1 METDRAG
8 RKARR
13 ERDPAQELLRIADI
27 AADVLQPLPR
37 EGTLAGQDDVAQKYD
52 VHRTFVSAA
61 VRRAVRENLLSI
73 RIQRLPIVNR
83 DSVLEDELIRRFPRL
98 SLARVVEEGPEPE
111 AGRDPQQDEYDLHTR
126 VGTAMS
132 SAIAEDNLIHTGAVC
147 LVGSGRAVAHTALA
161 LGQRSEPLKSRRVK
175 LLSLSG
181 GYPLMT
187 VCSSRAIGIDAD
199 TCTRAVAQAFAENVE
214 VHTMTFPI
222 MAPTASAMKL
232 FREMSWIGV
241 ADRSGKEGRQPAP
254 GIALLGV
261 GGLTPHNDPR
271 FGFMEEHHWEAS
283 SAFKSL
289 KSLIDLR
296 AGIRNQDCML
306 VADIANHFVGIREDE
321 RFLGSREKEALLDAL
336 DRLNRGLLSLPVSQ
350 LESLDEILLVAADRS
365 GLKGKAIYQFLD
377 DARRAPERGE
387 SGGSRRPR
395 REPPRLPIKV
405 LCVNRAIAQ
414 RIVDLDRARASRMA
428 SGQGGESVSVPPG
441 STDPVRQRLAD
452 SVPRQSSA
460 RSSGPAMQRA

>member
-1 METDRAG
+1 MPADG
-8 RKARR
+8 RSPR
-13 ERDPAQELLRIADI
+13 ERDAAKALARIADI
-27 AADVLQPLPR
+27 AADVLQPLAR
-37 EGTLAGQDDVAQKYD
+37 EGTLAKQEDVAAKHD

-61 VRRAVRENLLSI
+61 VRRAIRENLLSI
-73 RIQRLPIVNR
+73 RIQRLPIVRR
-83 DSVLEDELIRRFPRL
+83 DAALEQELVTRFPRL
-98 SLARVVEEGPEPE
+98 ALTRVVEEGEAPE
-111 AGRDPQQDEYDLHTR
+111 AGQDPQQDEYDLHSR
-126 VGTAMS
+126 VGTTMS

-199 TCTRAVAQAFAENVE
+199 TCTRALAQAFAEDVE

-241 ADRSGKEGRQPAP
+241 ANRSGREGREPAP
-254 GIALLGV
+254 EIALLGV
-261 GGLTPHNDPR
+261 GGLSPHRDPR
-271 FGFMEEHHWEAS
+271 FGFMEEHHWDGN

-289 KSLIDLR
+289 KSLVELR
-296 AGIRNQDCML
+296 ATVRDKECVL
-306 VADIANHFVGIREDE
+306 VADIANHFVAVREDK
-321 RFLGSREKEALLDAL
+321 RCLPSKDRDVLADAL
-336 DRLNRGLLSLPVSQ
+336 HRLNRGLLSLSVSQ
-350 LESLDEILLVAADRS
+350 LESLDEILLVAADRT

-377 DARRAPERGE
+377 DARRTLPDREEAKGSGRQRGE
-387 SGGSRRPR
+387 H
-395 REPPRLPIKV
+395 PPRLPIRV

-414 RIVDLDRARASRMA
+414 RIVDLDRARASRA
-428 SGQGGESVSVPPG
+428 EN
-441 STDPVRQRLAD
+441 
-452 SVPRQSSA
+452 A
-460 RSSGPAMQRA
+460 R

>member
-1 METDRAG
+1 
-8 RKARR
+8 
-13 ERDPAQELLRIADI
+13 
-27 AADVLQPLPR
+27 
-37 EGTLAGQDDVAQKYD
+37 
-52 VHRTFVSAA
+52 
-61 VRRAVRENLLSI
+61 
-73 RIQRLPIVNR
+73 
-83 DSVLEDELIRRFPRL
+83 
-98 SLARVVEEGPEPE
+98 VEEGPAPE
-111 AGRDPQQDEYDLHTR
+111 AGLDPQQDEYDLHSR

-199 TCTRAVAQAFAENVE
+199 TCTRALAQAFAENVE

-241 ADRSGKEGRQPAP
+241 ANRSGKERRQPAP
-254 GIALLGV
+254 EIALLGV
-261 GGLTPHNDPR
+261 GGLNPHNDPR
-271 FGFMEEHHWEAS
+271 FGFMEEHHWEGSA
-283 SAFKSL
+283 AFKSL
-289 KSLIDLR
+289 KSLIELR
-296 AGIRNQDCML
+296 GTIRDKDCVL
-306 VADIANHFVGIREDE
+306 VADIANHFVAVREDE
-321 RFLGSREKEALLDAL
+321 RFLPGQDRDAFTDAL

-377 DARRAPERGE
+377 DARRTGPDRGE
-387 SGGSRRPR
+387 AQGSRRPH
-395 REPPRLPIKV
+395 REQRPRLPIKV

-414 RIVDLDRARASRMA
+414 RIIDLDRARATRA
-428 SGQGGESVSVPPG
+428 E
-441 STDPVRQRLAD
+441 D
-452 SVPRQSSA
+452 A
-460 RSSGPAMQRA
+460 R

>member
-1 METDRAG
+1 MRADG
-8 RKARR
+8 TSPGPPR
-13 ERDPAQELLRIADI
+13 EKDPAKALARIADI

-37 EGTLAGQDDVAQKYD
+37 EGTLAGQKNVAKKYD

-73 RIQRLPIVNR
+73 RIQRLPILKR
-83 DSVLEDELIRRFPRL
+83 DAALEEELILRFPRL
-98 SLARVVEEGPEPE
+98 AVTRVVEEGPAPE
-111 AGRDPQQDEYDLHTR
+111 AGQDPQQDEYDLHSR

-199 TCTRAVAQAFAENVE
+199 TCTRALAQAFAENVE

-241 ADRSGKEGRQPAP
+241 ANRSGKEGTAAGAGDRAPRRGRAQPAQRSP
-254 GIALLGV
+254 VRLHGGAPLGRQLGV
-261 GGLTPHNDPR
+261 QEPQVPDRAARDDTGQG
-271 FGFMEEHHWEAS
+271 
-283 SAFKSL
+283 
-289 KSLIDLR
+289 LR
-296 AGIRNQDCML
+296 AGGRHRQPL
-306 VADIANHFVGIREDE
+306 RGRSRGREVP
-321 RFLGSREKEALLDAL
+321 A
-336 DRLNRGLLSLPVSQ
+336 
-350 LESLDEILLVAADRS
+350 
-365 GLKGKAIYQFLD
+365 
-377 DARRAPERGE
+377 
-387 SGGSRRPR
+387 
-395 REPPRLPIKV
+395 
-405 LCVNRAIAQ
+405 
-414 RIVDLDRARASRMA
+414 RARTR
-428 SGQGGESVSVPPG
+428 PPSPTR
-441 STDPVRQRLAD
+441 ST
-452 SVPRQSSA
+452 
-460 RSSGPAMQRA
+460 G